1 MKAVIQRV
9 SKASV
14 TIKGRTIGK
23 IGLGMVVLIGFSKT
37 DSAEDIPF
45 MVDKILHLRIF
56 EDNQQKM
63 NKALLDVGGEILLI
77 SQFTLLGDT
86 RKGRRPN
93 FMNAAPPDVAQKL
106 YQQFIQAF
114 QNRKVPVQTGQ
125 FQAYMQVLI
134 NNDGPVTLILEK

>member
-9 SKASV
+9 SEASV
-14 TIKGRTIGK
+14 TTGGKTIGK

-37 DSAEDIPF
+37 DSAEDIHF

-63 NKALLDVGGEILLI
+63 NKALLDVGGEVLLI

-93 FMNAAPPDVAQKL
+93 FMNAAPAEVAQKL
-106 YQQFIQAF
+106 YQTFIQEF
-114 QNRKVPVQTGQ
+114 QNRKVPFQTGR

>member
-9 SKASV
+9 TKASV
-14 TIKGRTIGK
+14 TIDGQINGK
-23 IGLGMVVLIGFSKT
+23 IGLGLVVLIGFSKE
-37 DSAEDIPF
+37 DSFKDIPF

-56 EDNQQKM
+56 EDAQRKM

-106 YQQFIQAF
+106 YQRFIREF
-114 QNRKVPVQTGQ
+114 QNREVSVQTGR
-125 FQAYMQVLI
+125 FQAYMQVSI
-134 NNDGPVTLILEK
+134 NNDGPVTLILER

>member
-14 TIKGRTIGK
+14 TIEGRTIGK

-106 YQQFIQAF
+106 YQKFIREF